1 MRYTSEIT
9 INRPVDVVTRLFD
22 DPKNLYAWM
31 DGLQS
36 FELLS
41 GEQGQPGAKAK
52 LVYQMGKRRIEMI
65 ETITERNLPDI
76 FAGTYDA
83 DGVHNIVVNRFIAL
97 PDGNTRYITEN
108 EFQFKG
114 FMRIIAFLMP
124 GAFKKQSFKYLEQ
137 FKAFVENYK
146 EA

>member
-83 DGVHNIVVNRFIAL
+83 DGVHNIVVNKFIAL

>member
-83 DGVHNIVVNRFIAL
+83 DGVHNIVVNKFIAL

-124 GAFKKQSFKYLEQ
+124 GAFKKQSYKYLEQ

>member
-52 LVYQMGKRRIEMI
+52 LVYQMGKRRVEMI

-83 DGVHNIVVNRFIAL
+83 DGVHNIVVNKFIAL

>member
-52 LVYQMGKRRIEMI
+52 LVYQMGKRRVEMI

-83 DGVHNIVVNRFIAL
+83 DGVHNIVVNKFIAL

-124 GAFKKQSFKYLEQ
+124 GAFKKQSYKYLEQ

>member
-52 LVYQMGKRRIEMI
+52 LVYQMGKRRVEMI

-83 DGVHNIVVNRFIAL
+83 DGVHNIVVNKFIAL

-124 GAFKKQSFKYLEQ
+124 GAFKKQSYKYLEQ
-137 FKAFVENYK
+137 FKAFVENHK

>member
-83 DGVHNIVVNRFIAL
+83 DGVHNIVVNKFIAL

-124 GAFKKQSFKYLEQ
+124 GAFKKQSYKYLEQ
-137 FKAFVENYK
+137 FKAFVENHK